1 MRFNIHLPYHL
12 AVTLLSIYPRKRET
26 YFTQK
31 SIQMFTVP
39 LSLINHNWKQP
50 KCPSTC
56 EQIKF
61 SSISTQ
67 SVTTQQEKCTIEIH
81 NTDEPQIHEAK

>member
-1 MRFNIHLPYHL
+1 
-12 AVTLLSIYPRKRET
+12 
-26 YFTQK
+26 
-31 SIQMFTVP
+31 MFTVP
-39 LSLINHNWKQP
+39 LSLINQNWKQP

-67 SVTTQQEKCTIEIH
+67 LKFSSISTQSVTTQQEKCTIKIH